1 VRKVNQRLGD
11 GRINMGIR
19 SSAFGGTTLSGRDAT
34 KFQRMIAR
42 PAKNAEA
49 AASVRAGRR
58 LLKEFRSSG
67 AVRVSAKKKPA

>member
-1 VRKVNQRLGD
+1 
-11 GRINMGIR
+11 MGIR

-49 AASVRAGRR
+49 AASVRDGD
-58 LLKEFRSSG
+58 G
-67 AVRVSAKKKPA
+67 C